1 MQKIVANSFAN
12 SLAKKLASKLTDWLI
27 ALFVASVLIWFTVT
41 QPIFSFAQQDSA
53 PEIDV
58 KRLERHVSLL
68 TNKYAPRTL
77 DSAQLKKTAKY
88 IANEFIGLGRVEYQT
103 IETLAG
109 NYQNVLLNLGAD
121 SKDIFVIG
129 AHYDAENS
137 SHETE
142 GNASG
147 VSALI
152 ELARH
157 LSKNAEKL
165 PLRVVLVAYPLS
177 SNQSNRIET
186 TGSYIHAKSLKD
198 SGKEVRLMVSL
209 DSVGIYNSDKQ
220 SQKHPYNFMKLF
232 YPEQGN
238 YINLTGRLTD
248 FTEVRQLKRSFK
260 RVSKLP
266 LYSQSIPQNLL
277 QSKSVD
283 HQNYWKMGYAAVLM
297 SDTAELRTKGEP
309 KTERGRS
316 LSKSTA
322 KLEPEKMIDYEKI
335 AMLVQGLYQ
344 VVMDSGEPANKP
356 LIAEQRKG
364 LSAEL

>member
-1 MQKIVANSFAN
+1 MQNTLATTFAN
-12 SLAKKLASKLTDWLI
+12 RLAIKLTDWLI
-27 ALFVASVLIWFTVT
+27 AFCGASFLIWFTVT
-41 QPIFSFAQQDSA
+41 QPIFSFAKQYSA
-53 PEIDV
+53 PEVDV
-58 KRLERHVSLL
+58 KRLERHVRLL
-68 TNKYAPRTL
+68 TNEYAPRTL
-77 DSAQLKKTAKY
+77 EGAQLKKTGKY
-88 IANEFIGLGRVEYQT
+88 IANEFIGLGRVEYQN

-121 SKDIFVIG
+121 SQEVFVVG
-129 AHYDAENS
+129 AHYDAEDS
-137 SHETE
+137 SQDTE

-157 LSKNAEKL
+157 LSKNVEKL

-177 SNQSNRIET
+177 SNQSDRIES
-186 TGSYIHAKSLKD
+186 TGSFIHADSLRT
-198 SGKEVRLMVSL
+198 SGKDVRLMVSL

-232 YPEQGN
+232 YPEQGD

-266 LYSQSIPQNLL
+266 LYSQSVPQNLL
-277 QSKSVD
+277 GTHSVD
-283 HQNYWKMGYAAVLM
+283 HQNYWQMGYPAVLM
-297 SDTAELRTKGEP
+297 SDTAELRKRESLKQG
-309 KTERGRS
+309 KGRS
-316 LSKSTA
+316 FDALKD
-322 KLEPEKMIDYEKI
+322 KDKPELGIDYEKV

-344 VVMDSGEPANKP
+344 VVMDSGTPANKP
-356 LIAEQRKG
+356 LIAEQRKD
-364 LSAEL
+364 LSADL